1 MRLPLST
8 LEVFN
13 SIAREG
19 SFRRAAQA
27 LGVKPSTVSHQLK
40 NLEEQLGTALFIRTT
55 RSINLTE
62 AGRALVRNTGPA
74 FDLLGEGLYSARTE
88 GHAAR
93 GTLKLAIP
101 EFAYFL
107 LVRDKLAV
115 FQKEFPEIEVELSI
129 TDALSDILDEGF
141 HAGFRLGGL
150 VAQDM
155 IAKNLTA
162 PLKATVVASP
172 GYLNTHGVPNE
183 PLDLLA
189 HNCLRYRFLSS
200 NQIAP
205 WTFSG
210 PAGAYPVKVRGNL
223 IANSLP
229 VTFEMALQGMGLA
242 FGFQDYCLDALATGK
257 LVEVL
262 MDHLAPI
269 PGINIYFPQ
278 EYRTMT
284 PLRLFIQHLQAT
296 E

>member
-1 MRLPLST
+1 MRMPLSM
-8 LEVFN
+8 LEVFD

-19 SFRRAAQA
+19 SLRGAARA
-27 LGVKPSTVSHQLK
+27 LGIKPSTVSHQLK
-40 NLEEQLGTALFIRTT
+40 NLEQQLGTALFIRTT
-55 RSINLTE
+55 RSISLTE

-74 FDLLGEGLYSARTE
+74 FEQLGEGLHSAQTA

-93 GTLKLAIP
+93 GVLKLAIP

-107 LVRDKLAV
+107 LVQNKIAD
-115 FQKEFPEIEVELSI
+115 FQREYPEIEVELSI

-155 IAKNLTA
+155 VAKSLTP
-162 PLKATVVASP
+162 PLSAAVVASP
-172 GYLNTHGVPNE
+172 EYLNTHGAPSE

-189 HNCLRYRFLSS
+189 HNCLRYRFQSS
-200 NQIAP
+200 GQIAP

-210 PAGAYPVKVRGNL
+210 PDGNYPVKVRGNL

-229 VTFEMALQGMGLA
+229 ITLELAQQGLGLA
-242 FGFQDYCLDALATGK
+242 FGFRDYCIDGLATGH

-262 MDHLAPI
+262 TDHQTPI

-278 EYRTMT
+278 EYRAMT
-284 PLRLFIQHLQAT
+284 PLRLFIQHLQVA